1 VPNNRIRDKRQPS
14 LSARLNQQSKARTA
28 GYGKTNADEVRLFKQ
43 RVKDGMDPEDARKGT
58 KISARMVG
66 DIMRG
71 RTWASVILLL
81 AIAAVTMGADGCN
94 SNEYRVICQGIN
106 YPLCR
111 NVAHDY
117 PCLCLSDP
125 QGLTVEEAEQLRYE
139 PYEVEAEVE

>member
-1 VPNNRIRDKRQPS
+1 MPNDKIRNPRGPS
-14 LSARLNQQSKARTA
+14 LASRLNQRSRDRTA
-28 GYGKTNADEVRLFKQ
+28 GFSKTNREEVRLFKQ
-43 RVKDGMDPEDARKGT
+43 RIANGMDPEAAREGT
-58 KISARMVG
+58 KISARMVP
-66 DIMRG
+66 DILAG